1 MATRQLRVW
10 TGSAW
15 EIVNPTAVIPT
26 YYQDSAPT
34 SPVTGAVWVDS
45 DSTASSLNQND
56 YVLKSEIDAY
66 APQPLSAFLLMGA

>member
-10 TGSAW
+10 TGSDW

-34 SPVTGAVWVDS
+34 SPVTGAIWVDS
-45 DSTASSLNQND
+45 DSTSSALNQND
-56 YVLKSEIDAY
+56 YVLKSEIGIY
-66 APQPLSAFLLMGA
+66 APQSLSAFLLMGA